1 MERLNGWQRLWE
13 LMKWLAAIGIGL
25 YVAFITV
32 ESLQTA
38 ALEFAPTT
46 PQPSPGQILIGGF
59 MAGIFI
65 GGATFGILHA
75 LEWVYRGFRPLPIA
89 PTEAD
94 QPSPLGVPEAPQ
106 EPRLALGHQ
115 ENQQNSSALPT
126 PLREP
131 VQRE

>member
-1 MERLNGWQRLWE
+1 MHGEGWRRLWE
-13 LMKWLAAIGIGL
+13 LVKWLAAIGIGL
-25 YVAFITV
+25 YVAFSTV
-32 ESLQTA
+32 ENLQTA
-38 ALEFAPTT
+38 ALGFGSAT
-46 PQPSPGQILIGGF
+46 PQPTLGQILTVGF

-75 LEWVYRGFRPLPIA
+75 FEWVYRGFRPLPTA

-94 QPSPLGVPEAPQ
+94 QPPPVDAPEASP
-106 EPRLALGHQ
+106 EPRLALSHL
-115 ENQQNSSALPT
+115 EIQQSPSVSPA

>member
-1 MERLNGWQRLWE
+1 MHGEGWRRLWE
-13 LMKWLAAIGIGL
+13 LVKWLAAIGVGL

-32 ESLQTA
+32 ENLQTA
-38 ALEFAPTT
+38 ALGLAPAT
-46 PQPSPGQILIGGF
+46 PQPTPGQILTGGF
-59 MAGIFI
+59 IAGIFI

-89 PTEAD
+89 PMEAN
-94 QPSPLGVPEAPQ
+94 QPPPVDVPEASP

-115 ENQQNSSALPT
+115 EIQQNPSVSPT

>member
-1 MERLNGWQRLWE
+1 MHGEGWRRLWE
-13 LMKWLAAIGIGL
+13 LLKWLAAIGIGL

-32 ESLQTA
+32 ESLQAA

-46 PQPSPGQILIGGF
+46 PQPTPGQILIGGF

-75 LEWVYRGFRPLPIA
+75 FEWVYRGFHPLTTA

-94 QPSPLGVPEAPQ
+94 QPPPPGVPEASP
-106 EPRLALGHQ
+106 EARLALGHQ
-115 ENQQNSSALPT
+115 DTQLSPSASPAT
-126 PLREP
+126 LREP